1 MENNELFQT
10 IEQLKN
16 TLSDVSSAREQ
27 VTETVR
33 AYSQT
38 QEEIHSY
45 VTNLEQIEKS
55 ITSIICLLQ
64 NNKIVIDQQSQNAVN
79 NLKTSC
85 DTVISHAKNE
95 FSSTAQS
102 FADDTSRN
110 VASMTS
116 QIDRF
121 DRTIEK
127 ANTLTNKVEATSKE
141 VSSLIGSVKALQEDL
156 VSSQKSQDEAIGII
170 STKQD
175 QTNTSLFELISK
187 QNHAVEEL
195 GKSISENSNSI
206 KEKMSSAM
214 ITASNSLIQS
224 IENLKVSQENDSVQ
238 IAKGINVNRWII
250 IAGFIILAILQYLF
264 KFF

>member
-10 IEQLKN
+10 IEQLKS

-27 VTETVR
+27 VTETVQ

-38 QEEIHSY
+38 QKEIHSY

-55 ITSIICLLQ
+55 ITSIISLLQ
-64 NNKIVIDQQSQNAVN
+64 NNKVVIDQQSKNAVN

-85 DTVISHAKNE
+85 DTVISYAKNE

-102 FADDTSRN
+102 FADDTNRN
-110 VASMTS
+110 VASMAS
-116 QIDRF
+116 QIERF

-127 ANTLTNKVEATSKE
+127 ANTLTNKVETTSKE

-156 VSSQKSQDEAIGII
+156 VSSQKSQDEAIGNI

-175 QTNTSLFELISK
+175 QTNTSLSELISK
-187 QNHAVEEL
+187 QNHVVEEL

-206 KEKMSSAM
+206 KEKLSSV
-214 ITASNSLIQS
+214 ITATSNSLINA
-224 IENLKVSQENDSVQ
+224 IEDLKVSQEKNSIQ

-250 IAGFIILAILQYLF
+250 IAGFILIAILQYLF
-264 KFF
+264 K

>member
-10 IEQLKN
+10 IEQLKS

-27 VTETVR
+27 VTETVQ

-38 QEEIHSY
+38 QKEIHSY

-55 ITSIICLLQ
+55 ITSIISLLQ
-64 NNKIVIDQQSQNAVN
+64 NNKVVIDQQSKNAVN

-85 DTVISHAKNE
+85 DTVISYAKNE

-102 FADDTSRN
+102 FADDTNRN
-110 VASMTS
+110 VASMAS
-116 QIDRF
+116 QIERF

-127 ANTLTNKVEATSKE
+127 ANTLTNKVETTSKE

-156 VSSQKSQDEAIGII
+156 VSSQKSQDEAIGNIAA
-170 STKQD
+170 T
-175 QTNTSLFELISK
+175 
-187 QNHAVEEL
+187 
-195 GKSISENSNSI
+195 
-206 KEKMSSAM
+206 
-214 ITASNSLIQS
+214 SNSLIKA
-224 IENLKVSQENDSVQ
+224 IEDLKVSQEKNSIQ

-250 IAGFIILAILQYLF
+250 IAGFILIAILQYLF
-264 KFF
+264 K